1 MTECSPIEFLLP
13 FLEVIQCEDLEGPIT
28 GLALSTVNKFLSY
41 GLIDVDHHEAGVIVE
56 RLAQSVTHARFR
68 GTNPANDEVVLMKII
83 MVLRTL
89 ILTPIGQ
96 LLTNET
102 VREIMISCFRICF
115 TKDFSELLR
124 KTSEHTLV
132 DAVQLLFS
140 RLDYYR
146 EIKREEIRS
155 RKGVW
160 MNELFKGKKKK
171 GRKKLLSQQKPPE
184 DNPQANPQAIPEESI
199 QQEEPVMVPN
209 PNENPLEDD
218 VIENASPDEVPVE
231 GNQKSPED
239 TGNETEALIEK
250 PEGEE
255 GVKEETDNQPADN
268 PREYNLAESFAVE
281 EQKKDPQLLHS
292 NSIMTEIDED
302 EDDLQQPYGLS
313 SIIELLDFISS
324 LINIHDPQNS
334 DHIIKTGL
342 SLITVALEVARD
354 HILEIPELLEIVR
367 VDLTKY
373 LYQLLSCDKQSLGK
387 IKGSAL
393 SSKKF

>member
-1 MTECSPIEFLLP
+1 MKLLGG
-13 FLEVIQCEDLEGPIT
+13 FSKQ
-28 GLALSTVNKFLSY
+28 AFH
-41 GLIDVDHHEAGVIVE
+41 LIDF
-56 RLAQSVTHARFR
+56 S
-68 GTNPANDEVVLMKII
+68 II
-83 MVLRTL
+83 FLKTF
-89 ILTPIGQ
+89 Q
-96 LLTNET
+96 
-102 VREIMISCFRICF
+102 REIMISCFRICF

-184 DNPQANPQAIPEESI
+184 DPVPEESI
-199 QQEEPVMVPN
+199 QEEPVMVPN
-209 PNENPLEDD
+209 PNEKPLEDD
-218 VIENASPDEVPVE
+218 VIENAPSEEVPPAVVE
-231 GNQKSPED
+231 GSPEE
-239 TGNETEALIEK
+239 TETEALIEK

-255 GVKEETDNQPADN
+255 GEESENLRVEN

-292 NSIMTEIDED
+292 NSIMTDIDED

-354 HILEIPELLEIVR
+354 HILEIPELLDIVR

-387 IKGSAL
+387 SL
-393 SSKKF
+393 LKKLTHKSLQIQKTE

>member
-1 MTECSPIEFLLP
+1 
-13 FLEVIQCEDLEGPIT
+13 
-28 GLALSTVNKFLSY
+28 
-41 GLIDVDHHEAGVIVE
+41 
-56 RLAQSVTHARFR
+56 
-68 GTNPANDEVVLMKII
+68 
-83 MVLRTL
+83 
-89 ILTPIGQ
+89 
-96 LLTNET
+96 
-102 VREIMISCFRICF
+102 MISCFRICF

-184 DNPQANPQAIPEESI
+184 ETNPIPEESI

-209 PNENPLEDD
+209 PNEKPLEDD
-218 VIENASPDEVPVE
+218 VIDSAPTDDAPIE
-231 GNQKSPED
+231 GNDLKSAEE
-239 TGNETEALIEK
+239 NETEALIEK

-255 GVKEETDNQPADN
+255 VEMKEETDQPAEN

-292 NSIMTEIDED
+292 NSVLTEIDED

-387 IKGSAL
+387 RL
-393 SSKKF
+393 SMSQMSENSVEDGTLINNFSGGINTSFNPSF

>member
-1 MTECSPIEFLLP
+1 
-13 FLEVIQCEDLEGPIT
+13 
-28 GLALSTVNKFLSY
+28 
-41 GLIDVDHHEAGVIVE
+41 
-56 RLAQSVTHARFR
+56 
-68 GTNPANDEVVLMKII
+68 
-83 MVLRTL
+83 
-89 ILTPIGQ
+89 
-96 LLTNET
+96 
-102 VREIMISCFRICF
+102 MISCFRICF

-184 DNPQANPQAIPEESI
+184 DPVPEESI
-199 QQEEPVMVPN
+199 QEEPVMVPN
-209 PNENPLEDD
+209 PNEKPLEDD
-218 VIENASPDEVPVE
+218 VIENAPSEEVPPAVVE
-231 GNQKSPED
+231 GSPEE
-239 TGNETEALIEK
+239 TETEALIEK

-255 GVKEETDNQPADN
+255 GEESENLRVEN

-292 NSIMTEIDED
+292 NSIMTDIDED

-354 HILEIPELLEIVR
+354 HILDIPELLDIVR

-387 IKGSAL
+387 SL
-393 SSKKF
+393 LKKTNLNS

>member
-1 MTECSPIEFLLP
+1 
-13 FLEVIQCEDLEGPIT
+13 
-28 GLALSTVNKFLSY
+28 
-41 GLIDVDHHEAGVIVE
+41 
-56 RLAQSVTHARFR
+56 
-68 GTNPANDEVVLMKII
+68 
-83 MVLRTL
+83 
-89 ILTPIGQ
+89 
-96 LLTNET
+96 
-102 VREIMISCFRICF
+102 MISCFRICF

-184 DNPQANPQAIPEESI
+184 DPVPEESI

-209 PNENPLEDD
+209 PNEKSQNLEDD
-218 VIENASPDEVPVE
+218 VLENAPSEDVPPAVVE
-231 GNQKSPED
+231 GSPEE
-239 TGNETEALIEK
+239 NETEALIEK

-255 GVKEETDNQPADN
+255 ETKEESENLPVEN

-292 NSIMTEIDED
+292 NSIMTDIDDD

-354 HILEIPELLEIVR
+354 HILEIPELLDIVR

-387 IKGSAL
+387 CSHR
-393 SSKKF
+393 

>member
-1 MTECSPIEFLLP
+1 
-13 FLEVIQCEDLEGPIT
+13 
-28 GLALSTVNKFLSY
+28 
-41 GLIDVDHHEAGVIVE
+41 
-56 RLAQSVTHARFR
+56 
-68 GTNPANDEVVLMKII
+68 
-83 MVLRTL
+83 
-89 ILTPIGQ
+89 
-96 LLTNET
+96 
-102 VREIMISCFRICF
+102 MISCFRICF

-184 DNPQANPQAIPEESI
+184 DPVPEESI

-209 PNENPLEDD
+209 PNENSQNLEDD
-218 VIENASPDEVPVE
+218 VLENAPSEDVPPTVVE
-231 GNQKSPED
+231 GSPEE
-239 TGNETEALIEK
+239 NETEALIEK

-255 GVKEETDNQPADN
+255 ETKEDSENLPVEN

-292 NSIMTEIDED
+292 NSIMTDIDED

-354 HILEIPELLEIVR
+354 HILEIPELLDIVR

-387 IKGSAL
+387 CL
-393 SSKKF
+393 HR

>member
-1 MTECSPIEFLLP
+1 
-13 FLEVIQCEDLEGPIT
+13 
-28 GLALSTVNKFLSY
+28 
-41 GLIDVDHHEAGVIVE
+41 
-56 RLAQSVTHARFR
+56 
-68 GTNPANDEVVLMKII
+68 
-83 MVLRTL
+83 
-89 ILTPIGQ
+89 
-96 LLTNET
+96 
-102 VREIMISCFRICF
+102 MISCFRICF

-184 DNPQANPQAIPEESI
+184 DPVPEEAI

-209 PNENPLEDD
+209 PNEKPQSLEDD
-218 VIENASPDEVPVE
+218 VIENAPSEDVPPAVVE
-231 GNQKSPED
+231 GSPEE
-239 TGNETEALIEK
+239 NETEALIEK
-250 PEGEE
+250 PECGEE
-255 GVKEETDNQPADN
+255 ETKEESESLPVEN

-281 EQKKDPQLLHS
+281 EQKKDPQLIHS
-292 NSIMTEIDED
+292 NSIMTDIDED

-354 HILEIPELLEIVR
+354 HILEIPELLDIVR

-387 IKGSAL
+387 TNLQI
-393 SSKKF
+393 